1 VLFAILFACAA
12 VGPSMADGPG
22 SNVRADGI
30 VVVTHLDIIPTF
42 VDQARPVLDDFVA
55 DSRSDPGV
63 VVFKMIS
70 WTPTTNHFQLIE
82 VFESQKAFDAH
93 VSAAHTIAFRHDI
106 QAFIGAPYDERIY
119 AFTNHPA
126 RSNRRRGRI
135 GLTGASTPPPFVR

>member
-1 VLFAILFACAA
+1 MSIFRGAFFAILFTCAA

-22 SNVRADGI
+22 SNVRANGV

-42 VDQARPVLDDFVA
+42 TDLARPVLDEFVA

-82 VFESQKAFDAH
+82 VFENQKAFDAH
-93 VSAAHTIAFRHDI
+93 VSAAHTIAFRTSI
-106 QAFIGAPYDERIY
+106 QRYIGAPYDERIY
-119 AFTNHPA
+119 AFTNHSGP
-126 RSNRRRGRI
+126 I
-135 GLTGASTPPPFVR
+135 EP